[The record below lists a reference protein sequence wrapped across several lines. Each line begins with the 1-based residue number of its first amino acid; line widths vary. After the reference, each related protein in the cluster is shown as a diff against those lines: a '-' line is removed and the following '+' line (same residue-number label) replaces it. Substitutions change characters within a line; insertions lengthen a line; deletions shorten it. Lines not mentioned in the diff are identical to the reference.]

1 MRKLGKIGVWQIVG
15 FACLVVLMVI
25 DGDLGW
31 SLAAVFPLATGA
43 VVSGEPLTNDA
54 TNESSEEL
62 LQEYIDDEICRMRPM
77 STPIDQLSRQ
87 SGRVKKVDSFEV
99 DYYSVDTKGVTST
112 VTEAYT
118 APTGEAGGFASAQS
132 KLVTLKV
139 ADPDMFD
146 ISSTMRVIGIKGF
159 DEDGVTESRED
170 LVLVVVAKDSTTQ
183 NPVVMAANGKK
194 IKSSASSYQEGCV
207 PSLEAGT
214 KLLLMGRAATELD
227 AQTPQYSLVPTKEQ
241 QLCQIFMMQIEQST
255 YNKIAK
261 KEVNWNFSDLEEA
274 AVYKMREG
282 VENSYLFGVKRKLF
296 DPNIKGYRYM
306 TGGIWWQAGKSIEYG
321 TAADKQISE
330 DELIDISREVFTG
343 GCGNKKKIL
352 FCGSELLAN
361 LMKVK
366 VTGIQN
372 EPQSVQ
378 LFGLD
383 FTSMKTRFGELL
395 VLLHEQFDQAGMAD
409 YGFVLDYEYL
419 TKGAHKPW
427 ERTELD
433 LKKAGVRNT
442 DAVVISEASCLY
454 LKYPKAHARIV
465 PKKED

>member
-1 MRKLGKIGVWQIVG
+1 MEMWQIVV
-15 FACLVVLMVI
+15 FVCAVVVMWMQ
-25 DGDLGW
+25 GDM
-31 SLAAVFPLATGA
+31 SFELAAVMPLVAAGA
-43 VVSGEPLTNDA
+43 AVTGEPLTNEVMDQA
-54 TNESSEEL
+54 APEL
-62 LQEYIDDEICRMRPM
+62 LQAHIDEEICKMRPM

-87 SGRVKKVDSFEV
+87 AGRNKRVDGFEV
-99 DYYSVDTKGVTST
+99 DYYSVDTKGVTAS
-112 VTEAYT
+112 VTAAYT
-118 APTGEAGGFASAQS
+118 EPTGAEGGYATAQS
-132 KLVTLKV
+132 KLVTLAV
-139 ADPDMFD
+139 SDPDMFD
-146 ISSTMRVIGIKGF
+146 ISSTMRVVGVKGF
-159 DEDGVTESRED
+159 DEDGTTASRED
-170 LVLVVVAKDSTTQ
+170 LVLVVVSKDTSTQ
-183 NPVVMAANGKK
+183 NPIVMAANGKR
-194 IKSSASSYQEGCV
+194 IKSAASTYQDGCV
-207 PSLEAGT
+207 PSIANGA

-306 TGGIWWQAGKSIEYG
+306 TGGIWWQAGKDIEYG
-321 TAADKQISE
+321 TSSDKQITE
-330 DELIDISREVFTG
+330 DELVDISREIFTG

-366 VTGIQN
+366 VSGIQK

-383 FTSMKTRFGELL
+383 FTSLKTRFGELL
-395 VLLHEQFDQAGMAD
+395 VMLHEQFDMAGMAD
-409 YGFVLDYEYL
+409 SGFVLDYEYL
-419 TKGAHKPW
+419 TKGTHKPW

-454 LKYPKAHARIV
+454 LKYPKAHARIQ
-465 PKKED
+465 PKKKA